1 MIRKEKEKKKVKYN
15 SLRGMQDIIEQVQ
28 LWQYIEKIV
37 REIFEVFNFR
47 EIRTP
52 ILENAEVFL
61 RSIGEDTDIVEKEM
75 YIFKDKK
82 RKNCCLKT

>member
-82 RKNCCLKT
+82 KEELLP